1 MEPDSLPRA
10 PKLRKVL
17 LCKAFFF
24 ACDKVADTPP
34 SRVGAAE
41 GCDLLIL
48 LLFPAARRD
57 EPIHKDSPME
67 LLLETVALFCMKLA
81 YETEDSSP
89 ILRDDL
95 LMSDYE
101 REVFGLLVRRGDVE
115 GIQGK
120 VGECVGVALKAIG
133 GVDKPL
139 GRELQRLSAE
149 LSSIQVMELLNDP
162 LTALQEYLKEIQ

>member
-1 MEPDSLPRA
+1 
-10 PKLRKVL
+10 
-17 LCKAFFF
+17 
-24 ACDKVADTPP
+24 
-34 SRVGAAE
+34 
-41 GCDLLIL
+41 
-48 LLFPAARRD
+48 
-57 EPIHKDSPME
+57 ME

-120 VGECVGVALKAIG
+120 VDECLSLALNAVG
-133 GVDKPL
+133 GVDSVL
-139 GRELQRLSAE
+139 GRELQSLAGDFDAMKS
-149 LSSIQVMELLNDP
+149 MEQLEAP
-162 LTALQEYLKEIQ
+162 LIALKDYLKDIQ